1 MNLVIYDTEII
12 NAVPPADPALRDPD
26 ISYCKGW
33 DDKAGMGI
41 SVITAYDVALHQPR
55 VFMLDNFEDFARLIA
70 ERDAVV
76 GFNNQRFDDPLLA
89 ANGID
94 VDVSIDLAAL
104 IWRAAGIEDGA
115 HPKGLG
121 LDALCRANGIP
132 GKSGNGADAPFLF
145 QHGYF
150 GELIDYCLT
159 DTLRTLQLYRHL
171 VSAGGCIDPRTGERL
186 TVMVPR

>member
-1 MNLVIYDTEII
+1 MKLVIYDTEII
-12 NAVPPADPALRDPD
+12 NAVPPSNPALCDPG

-41 SVITAYDVALHQPR
+41 SVITAYDVAEARPR
-55 VFMLDNFEDFARLIA
+55 VFMLDNLEAFAHLIA

-76 GFNNQRFDDPLLA
+76 GFNNHRFDDPLLE
-89 ANGID
+89 ANGIA
-94 VDVSIDLAAL
+94 VGESIDLAAL

-132 GKSGNGADAPFLF
+132 GKSGSGSDAPYWF
-145 QHGYF
+145 QLGFY
-150 GELIDYCLT
+150 GALVDYCLT

-171 VSAGGCIDPRTGERL
+171 VGTGGCIDPRTGNPL
-186 TVMVPR
+186 SVSVPQ